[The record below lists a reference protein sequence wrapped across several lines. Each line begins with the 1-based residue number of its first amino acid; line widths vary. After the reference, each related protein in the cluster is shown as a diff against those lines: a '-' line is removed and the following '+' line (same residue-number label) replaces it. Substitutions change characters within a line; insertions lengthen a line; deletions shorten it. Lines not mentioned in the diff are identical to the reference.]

1 MLWEQ
6 GAAGSN
12 PVTPT
17 RRPRSLWETD
27 GHPGLTSGLAVPIAV
42 CTEERCTVKSTI
54 ENLGPT
60 RVRLAIEVPWGDLDH
75 AFGEVYKELGRQVR
89 VPGFR
94 PGKVPNRILDQRIGR
109 AAVLEQVVQ
118 HAVPE
123 VYSEAIRENQ
133 VRVLTQPDVEVTRLD
148 DGDTLAFTAT
158 VDVAPTLEL
167 PELDALAVTV
177 DDVEVTDE
185 EVETQVS
192 TMRERFAMLTGV
204 ERAAQDGDYVSIDLE
219 AKLDGEVLEDGTT
232 SGMSYEVGT
241 GTLMDGL
248 DEAVR
253 GLSVD
258 ESATF
263 TSALLSGDAAGSD
276 AEVTVTVRS
285 VKAKELPEL
294 DDDFAS
300 TASEFDTLA
309 ELQDDVRTRLGRVKV
324 MQQGSQARDKL
335 VEHLLEVIEVPVPE
349 TLVERELEWRTRA
362 MEGEL
367 QQAGM
372 DWDAYFTAAGIEGRE
387 AYDADM
393 KANVENAVRTQFVL
407 DAIAD
412 AREVT
417 VDNDDLSAQ
426 IMAQAQRNRVSPE
439 QYAQQLQQ
447 GNNISDFVADVRRT
461 KALAQLLES
470 TTITDASGNEVDL
483 EGLRPKTVKAD
494 DAEADGAEAEDGD
507 APKKKAAAKKA
518 PAKKAAAKKAD
529 ADAPADD
536 AEPAPKKKAAA
547 KKAPAKKAAAAKADD
562 AAEGSADDEAAAES

>member
-1 MLWEQ
+1 M
-6 GAAGSN
+6 
-12 PVTPT
+12 
-17 RRPRSLWETD
+17 
-27 GHPGLTSGLAVPIAV
+27 
-42 CTEERCTVKSTI
+42 KSTI

-167 PELDALAVTV
+167 PELDSLAVTV

-494 DAEADGAEAEDGD
+494 DAEAEDGD
-507 APKKKAAAKKA
+507 AAPKKKAAAKKA
-518 PAKKAAAKKAD
+518 PAKKAAAKPAD